1 MVASADMSSTRLQSL
16 DVLRGIAILGTLGT
30 NIWIFTDPE
39 GLIGY
44 LQGPSA
50 SPWRP
55 VEITLQVLAQGKFLG
70 LLTIMFGIGLALQ

>member
-39 GLIGY
+39 G
-44 LQGPSA
+44 
-50 SPWRP
+50 
-55 VEITLQVLAQGKFLG
+55 
-70 LLTIMFGIGLALQ
+70 

>member
-1 MVASADMSSTRLQSL
+1 MSSTRLQSL

-55 VEITLQVLAQGKFLG
+55 VEITL
-70 LLTIMFGIGLALQ
+70 